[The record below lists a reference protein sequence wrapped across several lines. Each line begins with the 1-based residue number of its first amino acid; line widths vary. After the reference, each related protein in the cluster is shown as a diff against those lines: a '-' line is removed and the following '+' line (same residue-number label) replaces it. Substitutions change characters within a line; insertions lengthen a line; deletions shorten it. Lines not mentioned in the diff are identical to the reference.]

1 MRGTIDAIVT
11 RLSISIGEIQHSIIV
26 EQYVVRFTQ
35 VLVKCGFSSFYL
47 TCPNVATR
55 TRGLVTSTTNL
66 DSQQRVEKIKGATL
80 KSRV

>member
-35 VLVKCGFSSFYL
+35 GLVKRGFSSFYL
-47 TCPNVATR
+47 TCSNVATR

-66 DSQQRVEKIKGATL
+66 DSQQRVEKIKGATV